1 MITFDAVRKQYPD
14 GTVAVDDL
22 DLQVEEGEVVVLV
35 GPSGCGKT
43 TTMRMVNRM
52 IEPTEGTITV
62 DGHDVMDTDP
72 VKLRR
77 DIGYVIQQIGLFP
90 HRTTAENIAT
100 VPQLL
105 GWKRDRIR
113 DRVSELI
120 DTVGLPDGVADRYP
134 HQLSGGQRQRVGVA
148 RALAT
153 DPPVMLMDEPFG
165 AVDPIVRGRLQDEFL
180 RLQADVRKTIV
191 FVTHDIDEAIKMGDR
206 IAILSDGGVLE
217 QYETPANTLAHPAN
231 AFVED
236 FLGDER
242 GLKRLSL
249 VPVREVTADEGP
261 VVAVGAE
268 VARARD
274 IARDAGTDWVV
285 VVDEDRTLRGWNWL
299 DDLADPVDGA
309 VARPFVTRV
318 AATDSLRLALDA
330 LVSSWTGVAVR
341 VGDGG
346 RYEGLL
352 TRELLTRELRDG
364 QAGDGQPGAE
374 APGAGPAGDGRR
386 HDGRPATEQ
395 GGEEPA

>member
-1 MITFDAVRKQYPD
+1 VNNWSAGCAGQHDQGETPVITFDAVRKQYPD

-22 DLQVEEGEVVVLV
+22 SLEVEEGEVVVLV

-52 IEPTEGTITV
+52 IEPTGGSITV
-62 DGHDVMDTDP
+62 DGRDVMATNP

-100 VPQLL
+100 VPELL
-105 GWKRDRIR
+105 GWDKQRIR
-113 DRVSELI
+113 DRVTELI
-120 DTVGLPDGVADRYP
+120 ATVGLPEGVSDRYP

-165 AVDPIVRGRLQDEFL
+165 AVDPIVRARLQDEFL
-180 RLQADVRKTIV
+180 RLQAEVHKTIV

-206 IAILSDGGVLE
+206 IAILSEGGVLE
-217 QYETPANTLAHPAN
+217 QYETPASILAHPAN
-231 AFVED
+231 RFVED

-249 VPVREVTADEGP
+249 IPVKEVAADEGP
-261 VVAVGAE
+261 VVTMGSRADEARD
-268 VARARD
+268 VARR
-274 IARDAGTDWVV
+274 AGTDWVV
-285 VVDEDRTLRGWNWL
+285 VVDDDHTLRGWTWV
-299 DDLADPVDGA
+299 DELADPVDGDA
-309 VARPFVTRV
+309 ARPFVTRV
-318 AATDSLRLALDA
+318 EAHDSLRLALDA

-341 VGDGG
+341 VSVAD

-352 TRELLTRELRDG
+352 TRELLTAELRDD
-364 QAGDGQPGAE
+364 A
-374 APGAGPAGDGRR
+374 
-386 HDGRPATEQ
+386 Q
-395 GGEEPA
+395 GTA